1 MLLVQQL
8 DQFCTDSEKAMGG
21 IVRDTLY
28 GARKLLDRNPVVF
41 ASLVSS
47 LILCF
52 KAMNMFLIGFCLLPQ
67 TLGCV
72 GFGFFV
78 FREPI
83 R

>member
-1 MLLVQQL
+1 MLLVQQV
-8 DQFCTDSEKAMGG
+8 DQLYNKVIDSEKAMGG

-52 KAMNMFLIGFCLLPQ
+52 
-67 TLGCV
+67 
-72 GFGFFV
+72 
-78 FREPI
+78 
-83 R
+83 